1 MAERPTQP
9 AETPLNPPDVPFEQL
24 QIELEGRRQPEDQAA
39 FIDPSDVDTLTRTT
53 RSDIDG
59 GEPGEPPSTGDDLLE
74 SLDLL
79 DSQELRSEET
89 DDPGEAVA
97 EGYTYVPPIDPPT
110 LPSDRSGE
118 DALVASGFGLSADD
132 EPYDADH
139 HGVALLDGDEIAA
152 RVREALRADSST
164 TAYTGQVQVI
174 ARGRVVVLRG
184 VVDDLEDGDNLV
196 AVAADVADVDEVID
210 ELHIRSVEGDDVP
223 RRPTQLRQPESAA
236 DTASLTL
243 SPFTAVELDE
253 FRRRLEALRQELQE
267 QISDLEGQLR
277 AGDEEAG
284 ADNAPADDATD
295 LYSREQALGLIEALR
310 ADLGQVD
317 RALGRVAAGNYGLSE
332 LSGRPIPRER
342 LDVLPSATTL
352 VDEPTPER

>member
-1 MAERPTQP
+1 MVKRRTRP

-39 FIDPSDVDTLTRTT
+39 FIDLSDVDTLTRTT
-53 RSDIDG
+53 RSDVDG
-59 GEPGEPPSTGDDLLE
+59 GEQGEPPSTGDDLLE

-79 DSQELRSEET
+79 DSQELRAEET
-89 DDPGEAVA
+89 ADPGEAVA

-110 LPSDRSGE
+110 LPDERSGA
-118 DALVASGFGLSADD
+118 DALVASGFGLSAED

-139 HGVALLDGDEIAA
+139 HGAALLDEDEIAA

-164 TAYTGQVQVI
+164 AAYASQVRVI
-174 ARGRVVVLRG
+174 ARGRVVLLRG

-210 ELHIRSVEGDDVP
+210 ELRIRSVDGGGP
-223 RRPTQLRQPESAA
+223 RRPPQPRQLGSAA
-236 DTASLTL
+236 DTAPAALSLLT
-243 SPFTAVELDE
+243 PVELDE
-253 FRRRLEALRQELQE
+253 FRRRLEARRQELRE
-267 QISDLEGQLR
+267 QISDLEAQLR

-284 ADNAPADDATD
+284 ADNAPADSATD
-295 LYSREQALGLIEALR
+295 LNSREQALGLIEALR

-317 RALGRVAAGNYGLSE
+317 RALARVAAGTYGLSE

-342 LDVLPSATTL
+342 LDALPSATTL